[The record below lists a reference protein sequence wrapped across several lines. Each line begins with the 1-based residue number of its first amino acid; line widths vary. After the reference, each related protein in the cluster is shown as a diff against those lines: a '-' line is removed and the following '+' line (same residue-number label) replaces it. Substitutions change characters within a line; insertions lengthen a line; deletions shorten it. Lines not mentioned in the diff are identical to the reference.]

1 MSDTT
6 EIYLCKAGQA
16 LKEGRVEYSE
26 SITSK
31 PAAEADAAARCAKD
45 NTLAK
50 IGYYSVNDDGDFHA
64 IYTHNNP
71 HAIGLGD
78 AKPAVK
84 VQLKKKKKAPKLSFW
99 QRLFGKSGKKKKKA

>member
-1 MSDTT
+1 MSGIT

-26 SITSK
+26 TITSR
-31 PAAEADAAARCAKD
+31 PAAEVDAAARCARD

-50 IGYYSVNDDGDFHA
+50 VAYYSVSDDGNFRA

-71 HAIGLGD
+71 NAIGLGK
-78 AKPAVK
+78 AAAPRR
-84 VQLKKKKKAPKLSFW
+84 VQLKKKKEPPKVSFW
-99 QRLFGKSGKKKKKA
+99 RRLFGIKS